1 MEIEKDELN
10 VLESLQESIISKNKE
25 KNESKNTTADDLFGK
40 IFGEDLRALLPI
52 SKLQAK
58 DEIQHVLFKYH
69 MAAMQDSL
77 QRKLNSL
84 AMVDDNVSPSKTEK
98 TQSSNNFGKNFQANF
113 SPNFSINSLG
123 GNHHHSV
130 KSVQM
135 RGYFWSVFSC
145 IRTEYGDLLH
155 KMCQYVSVKYQ
166 LNLTKIENG
175 RRDCLQITFVTLNGF
190 CLLSKPLLL
199 INKYIFY
206 SSFPVLLTYL
216 SRHSTVPLLLL
227 T

>member
-40 IFGEDLRALLPI
+40 IFGEDLRALPSI

-58 DEIQHVLFKYH
+58 DEIQHVLFKYR

-77 QRKLNSL
+77 QRKLNSI
-84 AMVDDNVSPSKTEK
+84 AIVDDNVSPSKTEK

-123 GNHHHSV
+123 GSHHHFL
-130 KSVQM
+130 KSVQV

-145 IRTEYGDLLH
+145 IRTEYGDLLR

-175 RRDCLQITFVTLNGF
+175 RRDCLQITFVMLNGF
-190 CLLSKPLLL
+190 CLLSKPP
-199 INKYIFY
+199 YW
-206 SSFPVLLTYL
+206 
-216 SRHSTVPLLLL
+216 
-227 T
+227 

>member
-1 MEIEKDELN
+1 M
-10 VLESLQESIISKNKE
+10 LESLQESIISKNKE
-25 KNESKNTTADDLFGK
+25 KNENKNTTADDLFGK
-40 IFGEDLRALLPI
+40 IFGEDLRALPSI
-52 SKLQAK
+52 SKLQAN
-58 DEIQHVLFKYH
+58 DEIQHVFFKYR

-77 QRKLNSL
+77 QRKLNSI

-123 GNHHHSV
+123 GSHHHCV
-130 KSVQM
+130 KSVQV

-145 IRTEYGDLLH
+145 IRTEYGDLLR

-190 CLLSKPLLL
+190 CLLSKTP
-199 INKYIFY
+199 Y
-206 SSFPVLLTYL
+206 
-216 SRHSTVPLLLL
+216 
-227 T
+227 